1 MHGKHGGPRRQ
12 LNCPHVNCKRHNGKG
27 FSRQENLN
35 EHLRRVHTDNIAPPD
50 IEITE
55 EEDKTETG
63 QKRKRA
69 PAPRAT
75 DGDIREEVK
84 RLKAENDEL
93 RRNTEFMAAQIR
105 ELQHNQGIADLQRSA
120 MQSLPEEQDPSMPQA
135 RML

>member
-35 EHLRRVHTDNIAPPD
+35 EHLRRVHTDNVALPEV
-50 IEITE
+50 EITE
-55 EEDKTETG
+55 EEDKTEAG

-69 PAPRAT
+69 ASRAT
-75 DGDIREEVK
+75 TDSDIREEVK
-84 RLKAENDEL
+84 RLKTENDEL
-93 RRNTEFMAAQIR
+93 RRNTEFMAQQIR
-105 ELQHNQGIADLQRSA
+105 ELQHNQSIAELQRSA
-120 MQSLPEEQDPSMPQA
+120 MQSLPEEHDTSMPQA